1 MTENLYTTL
10 GISKGATDDEVRK
23 AYRRLAKTCHPDT
36 NPGDKAA
43 EERFKSISR
52 AYAILGESDKRKRY
66 DRGQIDAD
74 GNERGPQGFPFGASG
89 HSGGF
94 AGNETR
100 GPFGRAGFHFSHSP
114 GGTGGGGGGFAGFE
128 DILGDLFGGASRPG
142 GANRGGQ
149 ARQPA
154 GEDMKLVVTVDFLD
168 AAKGAKRRVGLP
180 DGRHLDVTI
189 PAGVESG
196 QVLRLKGQGV
206 AGGDALV
213 EVQVTAHAG
222 FRREK
227 LDIHLDQSVPL
238 ALAINGGKVTVPTID
253 GNVALS
259 VPPWTSS
266 GKTLRLKGRG
276 INKGGHRGDQLV
288 RLELE
293 LPAAK
298 DRSLEDW
305 AKSQADTKV

>member
-1 MTENLYTTL
+1 MTENLYKTL
-10 GISKGATDDEVRK
+10 GVAKDASDDEVRK

-43 EERFKSISR
+43 EERFKAISR
-52 AYAILGESDKRKRY
+52 AYAILGDAAKRKRY

-74 GNERGPQGFPFGASG
+74 GNERGPQGFPFGAG
-89 HSGGF
+89 RPSGGY
-94 AGNETR
+94 AGSETS
-100 GPFGRAGFHFSHSP
+100 GPFGRAGWHFSQSP
-114 GGTGGGGGGFAGFE
+114 GGTSGGAGGFE
-128 DILGDLFGGASRPG
+128 DILSDLFGGASRAG
-142 GANRGGQ
+142 GAARGGGKTQ
-149 ARQPA
+149 TR
-154 GEDMKLVVTVDFLD
+154 GEDMKLAVTVDFLD
-168 AAKGAKRRVGLP
+168 AAKGAKRRLGLP

-222 FRREK
+222 FRREG

-253 GNVALS
+253 GNVAVS

-276 INKGGHRGDQLV
+276 INKGGHRGDQLL

-293 LPAAK
+293 LPTAK

>member
-10 GISKGATDDEVRK
+10 GLSQGATSDEVRK

-43 EERFKSISR
+43 EERFKAISR
-52 AYAILGESDKRKRY
+52 AHAILSDPAKRKRY

-74 GNERGPQGFPFGASG
+74 GNERGPQGFPFGAQGGSPFG
-89 HSGGF
+89 GQAGRGSWRYTHSGGGPQG
-94 AGNETR
+94 AGQQ
-100 GPFGRAGFHFSHSP
+100 SS
-114 GGTGGGGGGFAGFE
+114 GFAGFE
-128 DILGDLFGGASRPG
+128 DILSDLFGGGSRAGARAG
-142 GANRGGQ
+142 GARNTR
-149 ARQPA
+149 
-154 GEDMKLVVTVDFLD
+154 GEDMKLAVTVDFLD
-168 AAKGAKRRVGLP
+168 AAKGAKRRLGLP

-189 PAGVESG
+189 PAGVETG

-206 AGGDALV
+206 DGGDALV
-213 EVQVTAHAG
+213 EVQVTPHEG
-222 FRREK
+222 FRREG
-227 LDIHLDQSVPL
+227 LDIHLDQSIPL
-238 ALAINGGKVTVPTID
+238 ALAISGGKVTVPTID
-253 GNVALS
+253 GNVAVS

-298 DRSLEDW
+298 DPTLESW
-305 AKSQADTKV
+305 AKSRAETKV

>member
-1 MTENLYTTL
+1 MTEDLYKTL
-10 GISKGATDDEVRK
+10 GVAKTASDDEVRK

-43 EERFKSISR
+43 EERFKAISR
-52 AYAILGESDKRKRY
+52 AYAILGEPAKRKRY

-74 GNERGPQGFPFGASG
+74 GNERGPQGFPFGAG
-89 HSGGF
+89 RQRGYN
-94 AGNETR
+94 AGSETR
-100 GPFGRAGFHFSHSP
+100 GPFGRAGFDFSHSP
-114 GGTGGGGGGFAGFE
+114 GGGGGFANFE
-128 DILGDLFGGASRPG
+128 DILGDLFGGASRAG
-142 GANRGGQ
+142 GGTRGGQ
-149 ARQPA
+149 ARQPS
-154 GEDMKLVVTVDFLD
+154 GEDMKLAVTVDFLD

-189 PAGVESG
+189 PAGVEAG

-213 EVQVTAHAG
+213 EVQVTPHAG
-222 FRREK
+222 FRREG

-253 GNVALS
+253 GNVAVS

-276 INKGGHRGDQLV
+276 INKGGHRGDQMV

-293 LPAAK
+293 LPTAK
-298 DRSLEDW
+298 DRGLEDW
-305 AKSQADTKV
+305 AKSRADTKV